1 MGYSIYKRYIE
12 FETLFQE
19 QTQLIETLN
28 SKIDLLDQKLNTI
41 LPKSE
46 VHSERHS
53 FTNLFKFL
61 KSNSISTDSSSPINS
76 STSILFKMI
85 PILAA
90 ILTFLIR

>member
-1 MGYSIYKRYIE
+1 MTNPTTAILDIFKAFFALIILFILMIWMGYSIYKRYIE

-46 VHSERHS
+46 VHSEIH
-53 FTNLFKFL
+53 LL
-61 KSNSISTDSSSPINS
+61 
-76 STSILFKMI
+76 
-85 PILAA
+85 
-90 ILTFLIR
+90 